1 MTPING
7 FDLPRV
13 HATGVTKG
21 HSARRVAITE
31 NDQFGSI
38 IPGNYVLAV
47 LRSEQY
53 TIGSMAVRNDYKA
66 RIKNGIL
73 QNGPIPRSQ
82 YFWDNF
88 SSLLEMNR
96 GLGRGPVKYS
106 AVEVPVLDEVEEL
119 VGKMYS
125 GHLTINPHDEA
136 EAAQWHEFIMS
147 IAETLGM
154 NVEDVRKL
162 NVRDAL
168 VAASN
173 VRDRRGQVNAERI
186 SLVVKLIN
194 RLLTERRGDITIKG
208 WRMSRNLAAG
218 TQLQK
223 HLFDRVEIMKRVAFQ
238 AYRSDPLTGVPGNVI
253 RQDNAVNFWRQ
264 HATELRQC
272 PVRPFGNWFYAMSV
286 VLDRAANALE
296 EGNVDVVKDQMVL
309 LQAVAMVAEA
319 RKAVER
325 VLEPVAEMHAIG
337 KLLRKGETDDGS
349 PWRTFSLSWTQ
360 AEAQRL
366 LGQWKTSFEER
377 IIPLSKGDTPTLV
390 FQQLVDGGGY
400 LAANDIPGAY
410 KAFKLAG
417 SLLERPLKM

>member
-1 MTPING
+1 MPAING

-13 HATGVTKG
+13 SAHGTMKG
-21 HSARRVAITE
+21 HTGPRSAITE

-38 IPGNYVLAV
+38 NPGDYVLTV
-47 LRSEQY
+47 LRSDQF
-53 TIGSMAVRNDYKA
+53 TIGSMGVRNDYKA
-66 RIKNGIL
+66 RAHHNIPQGRA
-73 QNGPIPRSQ
+73 IPRSQ
-82 YFWDNF
+82 YFWDSF
-88 SSLLEMNR
+88 GSLLEMNR

-125 GHLTINPHDEA
+125 GHLTINPHDEE
-136 EAAQWHEFIMS
+136 EAKRWHEFIMS
-147 IAETLGM
+147 IAATLGM

-162 NVRDAL
+162 DVLNAL

-173 VRDRRGQVNAERI
+173 VRDRRGQVNIERI
-186 SLVVKLIN
+186 SLVVKMIN
-194 RLLTERRGDITIKG
+194 RLLTERRGDITVKG

-223 HLFDRVEIMKRVAFQ
+223 HLFDRVEIMGRVAFQ
-238 AYRSDPLTGVPGNVI
+238 AYRSNPLTGEPGNVI

-286 VLDRAANALE
+286 VLNRAANALE
-296 EGNVDVVKDQMVL
+296 EGKVDAVKQEMIL
-309 LQAVAMVAEA
+309 LQAVATVAEA
-319 RKAVER
+319 RKVVER

-337 KLLRKGETDDGS
+337 KLLRKNETDDGS
-349 PWRTFSLSWTQ
+349 PWRAFSLSWTQ

-366 LGQWKTSFEER
+366 LGQ
-377 IIPLSKGDTPTLV
+377 
-390 FQQLVDGGGY
+390 
-400 LAANDIPGAY
+400 
-410 KAFKLAG
+410 
-417 SLLERPLKM
+417 